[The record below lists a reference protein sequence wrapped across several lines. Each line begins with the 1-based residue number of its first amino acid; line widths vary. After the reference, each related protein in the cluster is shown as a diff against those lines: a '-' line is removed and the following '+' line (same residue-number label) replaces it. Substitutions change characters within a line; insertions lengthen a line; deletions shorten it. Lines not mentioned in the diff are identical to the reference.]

1 METVPR
7 VVGKSRKARKLPPP
21 KALCFSVSVVPA
33 ETVII
38 AGPTGVG
45 KTALAL
51 RLAQRIGGEIVGADA
66 FQIYKGLPLLTSQP
80 SIAEQA
86 MAPHHLVGSV
96 DPFVSFDAGRYL
108 EAVFP
113 ILQDITSRGRI
124 PVVVGGTGLY
134 FKALLGGFDKIPDC
148 DPGIREELACLTLPS
163 LIEKLKGLDPDAL
176 PMIDPANRRRV
187 ERAVEIVMLTRK
199 PLAASRTAKACST
212 GLRTIFLTRDQEE
225 LRRRIETNVQ
235 SMFEAGVESEVGAL
249 AEEKTGPTAAMTL
262 GLREIRS
269 LLRGDLTR
277 PQALEAISSATK
289 HYAKRQQTWFRNQ
302 HDFPGFSISGF
313 SDSEEVMDS
322 VMHLLR
328 LTA

>member
-1 METVPR
+1 M
-7 VVGKSRKARKLPPP
+7 
-21 KALCFSVSVVPA
+21 VPA

-38 AGPTGVG
+38 AGPTGAG

-66 FQIYKGLPLLTSQP
+66 FQIYRGLPRLTSQP
-80 SIAEQA
+80 GAVEQA
-86 MAPHHLVGSV
+86 KVPHHLIGSV
-96 DPFVSFDAGRYL
+96 DPIMSFDAGSYL
-108 EAVFP
+108 GAVFP
-113 ILQDITSRGRI
+113 ILQDIASRGRI
-124 PVVVGGTGLY
+124 PIVVGGTGLY
-134 FKALLGGFDKIPDC
+134 FKGLLGGFDKIPDR
-148 DPGIREELACLTLPS
+148 DPGLRDELARLTLPA
-163 LIEKLKGLDPDAL
+163 LIERLQELDPSAL
-176 PMIDPANRRRV
+176 PLVDPANRRRV

-199 PLAASRTAKACST
+199 PLAASRTAKAKT
-212 GLRTIFLTRDQEE
+212 GGLRAVFLTRDQEE
-225 LRRRIETNVQ
+225 LRLRIETNVQ
-235 SMFEAGVESEVGAL
+235 SMFEAGVESEVEAL

-277 PQALEAISSATK
+277 PHAMDAISSATR

-302 HDFPGFSISGF
+302 HDFPELRISGI

-322 VMHLLR
+322 MISLLR